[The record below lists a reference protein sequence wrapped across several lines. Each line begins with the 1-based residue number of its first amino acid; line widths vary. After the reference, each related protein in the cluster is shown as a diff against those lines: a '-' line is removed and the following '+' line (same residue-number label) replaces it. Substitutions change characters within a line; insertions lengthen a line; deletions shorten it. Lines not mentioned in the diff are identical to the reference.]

1 MSPRAAE
8 EPSAQVSVPGT
19 TCLPWGN
26 DRGNWTA
33 DSVICVCVWFVCV
46 QISLCVCACVCF
58 CPLTPPCI
66 PPILS
71 LLVKNILRHKTT
83 GKSWAEECLHQ
94 RPLTLWYSLSMLHVE
109 KHNFLSECEVKEAKR
124 EKLHLKTPYCDV
136 KGKILELNKPPNS
149 DSKIFFLF
157 FFKFICFP
165 GSCARNPWTTRPA
178 LLQVWT
184 AMPPLRA
191 AASRRACGG
200 RSSRSS

>member
-83 GKSWAEECLHQ
+83 GESWAEECLHQ

-149 DSKIFFLF
+149 DSKIFFFFLF
-157 FFKFICFP
+157 F
-165 GSCARNPWTTRPA
+165 
-178 LLQVWT
+178 
-184 AMPPLRA
+184 
-191 AASRRACGG
+191 
-200 RSSRSS
+200 